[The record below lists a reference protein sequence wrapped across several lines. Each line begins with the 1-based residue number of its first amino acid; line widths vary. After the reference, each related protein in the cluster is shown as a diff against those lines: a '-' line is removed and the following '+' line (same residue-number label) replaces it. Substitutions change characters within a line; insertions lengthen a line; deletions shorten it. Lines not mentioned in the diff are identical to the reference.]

1 MKLLILFG
9 GISSEHEVS
18 CVSAASIIR
27 NVDREKY
34 EVIAIGITKE
44 GAWHLIENINPDEI
58 ESGAWKNANNAKA
71 MIVPDR
77 TVHGIAV
84 MRADK
89 TELIKI
95 DCCFP
100 VLHGIGGE
108 DGTMQGLLE
117 LAGIPYVGCS
127 VAASANGMDKSL
139 TKVVVDTSGVRQ
151 AAYALAIKHEYQKD
165 KAGIMEKAMQKLKN
179 FPVFIKPCSSGS
191 SVGVHKATD
200 MQSLEQG
207 LDEAFNWDNK
217 VLIEEFIKGREVEVA
232 VMGNLEPV
240 ASIAGEIAPTQE
252 FYTYDAK
259 YKDDSSALYIPARIS
274 DKAMA
279 ELRENAVTV
288 YTAMGCRGLSRVDF
302 FCTDTEEIIF
312 NEINTIPGFTS
323 ISMYPKLF
331 GHGGIAY
338 SELINK
344 LISLALEEHNG

>member
-1 MKLLILFG
+1 MRLLILFG

-18 CVSAASIIR
+18 CISAASIVR
-27 NVDREKY
+27 NVDKEEY
-34 EVIAIGITKE
+34 EIYAIGITKQ
-44 GAWHLIENINPDEI
+44 GAWRLIENINPYEI
-58 ESGAWKNANNAKA
+58 ESGEWENVDAVQA

-77 TVHGIAV
+77 SIHGIV
-84 MRADK
+84 VIREGK
-89 TELIKI
+89 TEKIKI

-100 VLHGIGGE
+100 VLHGSGGE
-108 DGTMQGLLE
+108 DGTIQGLLE
-117 LAGIPYVGCS
+117 LAGIPYVGCG
-127 VAASANGMDKSL
+127 VASSANCMDKSL
-139 TKVVVDTSGVRQ
+139 TKIIVDTSGVPQ
-151 AAYALAIKHEYQKD
+151 AVYALAIKHDYNKNPEQV
-165 KAGIMEKAMQKLKN
+165 MQNAMQKLKK

-191 SVGVHKATD
+191 SVGVHKATN
-200 MQSLEQG
+200 MQSLKEG

-232 VMGNLEPV
+232 VMGNLEPI

-259 YKDDSSALYIPARIS
+259 YKDESSALYIPARIS
-274 DKAMA
+274 DKAINKI
-279 ELRENAVTV
+279 RENALRV
-288 YTAMGCRGLSRVDF
+288 YTAMSCRGLSRVDF

-338 SELINK
+338 SQLIDK
-344 LISLALEEHNG
+344 LIALALEEHNG